1 MADAVD
7 RLAAALADRYRIERE
22 LGAGGMATVYLAQDL
37 KHDRKVALKVLR
49 PELAAVIGARRFLAE
64 IRTTANLQHPH
75 ILPLHDSGEVDG
87 TVFYVMPYVEG
98 ESLRQRLLREKQLPV
113 ADAIGIAREVADA
126 LGYAHEHGIIHRDI
140 KPENIL
146 LQRGHAL
153 VADFGI
159 ALAVSRSDDGA
170 RLTETGMSLGTPH
183 YMSPEQAMGERELT
197 GRSDVYALGCVVY
210 EMLAGEPPYTGPTA
224 QAVVSKVMAAE
235 PASIA
240 VLRKTVPPGLAAAV
254 HTALEKVPADRWAT
268 AAEFAAALKGP
279 YEMPAAGGRAPSR
292 PAWRDRRV
300 AVLGALLVAA
310 LVWGVFGWLRSPAGR
325 AAPTR
330 WLSLDLP
337 DSAPLVFQ
345 GAAWQEGRS
354 LDISP
359 DGTRLVYVAQT
370 PQGTPRLYLRSLQ
383 RPGFDALAGTDSAFF
398 PFFSPDGRWVGFF
411 ASGQLRKVSVDGG
424 SPVALGDVREPAGA
438 AWVAAD
444 EILVSEGS
452 GLVRFSASTGRR
464 SATPATCTAI
474 QRPCWLPNPLPGG
487 EWVLVSGY
495 RDIGVVSL
503 RTGER
508 RTVLDTL
515 FEPQARLLPD
525 GVLAYF
531 QRPGVLFAVPFDRH
545 RLTAGTMPVPVID
558 GVRQGGIGSQYAVS
572 GDGTLVYAPG
582 GHYIRSRFAWVTR
595 GGAETPLPL
604 EAQSYGVFN
613 LSPDGRSVALTVYR
627 TNPQIWIYGLDGGG
641 ARPLVTE
648 GSAEQPVWSPD
659 GRSIAFAARRGGG
672 RNPAIM
678 VVAADGSAPPRVLV
692 QDGGYPYSWST
703 NGRLSLVRAGQG
715 ATGDDIW
722 VADVARGT
730 VDSLVVSDAD
740 DDAPY
745 FSPDGRWIVYMSR
758 VTARWE
764 VYVEPYPPTGRRWTV
779 SQGGGS
785 FPRWSADG
793 RELYYERD
801 GSFFAVDLSRGPAHA
816 GPPVPLF
823 AGPYVE
829 TFGQAFDVAPDGR
842 RFLVLKAADPRATAA
857 SLTVVLRWTR
867 EVEAR
872 LKEARGA
879 ADSAP

>member
-1 MADAVD
+1 VTGVPV
-7 RLAAALADRYRIERE
+7 RLASALADRYRLERE
-22 LGAGGMATVYLAQDL
+22 LGAGGMATVYLAHDVR
-37 KHDRKVALKVLR
+37 HDRLVALKVLR

-64 IRTTANLQHPH
+64 IKTTANLQHPH

-87 TVFYVMPYVEG
+87 TAFYVMPYVEG
-98 ESLRQRLLREKQLPV
+98 ESLRDRLLREKQLPV
-113 ADAIGIAREVADA
+113 AEAIGIAVEVADA
-126 LGYAHEHGIIHRDI
+126 LGYAHEHGVIHRDI

-159 ALAVSRSDDGA
+159 ALAVSRSEGGA

-183 YMSPEQAMGERELT
+183 YMSPEQAMGERELS
-197 GRSDVYALGCVVY
+197 GRSDVYALGCVLY

-240 VLRKTVPPGLAAAV
+240 VLRKTVPPSLAAAV
-254 HTALEKVPADRWAT
+254 HTALQKVPADRWAT
-268 AAEFAAALKGP
+268 AGEFAAALQGTL
-279 YEMPAAGGRAPSR
+279 EAPAVAAWTPSR
-292 PAWRDRRV
+292 RTWQDRRF
-300 AVLGALLVAA
+300 AVLGALVIAA
-310 LVWGVFGWLRSPAGR
+310 LVWGAFGWLRSASGPAT
-325 AAPTR
+325 PTR

-337 DSAPLVFQ
+337 DSAPLLFQ

-354 LDISP
+354 LDVSP
-359 DGTRLVYVAQT
+359 DGTRLVYVAET
-370 PQGTPRLYLRSLQ
+370 HGGMPRLYVRSLQ
-383 RPGFDALAGTDSAFF
+383 RPEFRALAGTDSAFF

-411 ASGQLRKVSVDGG
+411 AGGQLRKVSVDGG
-424 SPVALGDVREPAGA
+424 TPVALGDVREPAGA
-438 AWVAAD
+438 AWVTAD

-452 GLVRFSASTGRR
+452 SLTRFSASTGRR
-464 SATPATCTAI
+464 SATPATCPAI

-508 RTVLDTL
+508 RTVLDSL
-515 FEPQARLLPD
+515 FEPQARLLPN
-525 GVLAYF
+525 GAMAYF
-531 QRPGVLFAVPFDRH
+531 QRPGVLFAVPFDLS
-545 RLTAGTMPVPVID
+545 RLKAGTMPVPVID
-558 GVRQGGIGSQYAVS
+558 GIRQGGIGSQYAVS

-582 GHYIRSRFAWVTR
+582 GHYIRSRFAWVSR
-595 GGAETPLPL
+595 GGAEAPLPF

-613 LSPDGRSVALTVYR
+613 LSPDGRYLALTVYR
-627 TNPQIWIYGLDGGG
+627 TNPQIWIYDLERGS
-641 ARPLVTE
+641 ARPLVSE

-672 RNPAIM
+672 RNPTLM
-678 VVAADGSAPPRVLV
+678 VVAADGSAPARVLV
-692 QDGGYPYSWST
+692 RDGGYPYSWSAA
-703 NGRLSLVRAGQG
+703 GRLSLVRAGQG

-722 VADVARGT
+722 VANVATGA

-745 FSPDGRWIVYMSR
+745 FSPDGKWIAYMSR

-764 VYVEPYPPTGRRWTV
+764 VYVEPYPPTGARWTV
-779 SQGGGS
+779 SVDGGA

-793 RELYYERD
+793 RELLYERD
-801 GSFFAVDLSRGPAHA
+801 GKFFAVDLARGPARA
-816 GPPVPLF
+816 GRPVRLF
-823 AGPYVE
+823 EGPYVE

-842 RFLVLKAADPRATAA
+842 RFLVLKAADPRSTSA
-857 SLTVVLRWTR
+857 SLTVVLRWTQ
-867 EVEAR
+867 EVKAR

-879 ADSAP
+879 GGRAP